1 MPCIFVLIGVSG
13 VGKTTLAKA
22 VIQVSNNLV
31 MPLGVTTRVPRDSEE
46 DGVDY
51 RFISSSLFQ
60 SWKKRNYFIETAMY
74 RDKHYGLLKSD
85 IIEVLNKGFD
95 ILTILTN
102 EGLATFEKLFHK
114 QIIPIFIAPP
124 STDIL
129 QQRRE
134 QRGGKHVI
142 IPNEDI
148 YGMKRAYQF
157 KIVNDNLKHAV
168 EQIRL
173 ITTIVKHKGV
183 QDECDG
189 SYQTIGSR

>member
-1 MPCIFVLIGVSG
+1 MSYLFILIGASG

-22 VIQVSNNLV
+22 VVEVSNNLV
-31 MPLGVTTRVPRDSEE
+31 MPLGVTTRAPREFEE

-51 RFISSSLFQ
+51 RFISSNLFQ
-60 SWKKRNYFIETAMY
+60 VWKERNYFIETTIY

-85 IIEVLNKGFD
+85 IIETLNKGFD
-95 ILTILTN
+95 VLTILTN
-102 EGLATFEKLFHK
+102 EGLAEFERLFHK

-124 STDIL
+124 STDVL

-134 QRGGKHVI
+134 QRRGKHVL
-142 IPNEDI
+142 IPDEDI

-173 ITTIVKHKGV
+173 ITTIVKQK
-183 QDECDG
+183 E
-189 SYQTIGSR
+189 